1 MIRRAIRPSHT
12 SPQAYHKR
20 GMVPGSEFVI
30 VPTVPQLEFGRKT
43 SWIMACNRREDF
55 GRGTKSSSSLVPRTP
70 GTTAETQ
77 PQPLTVGCFFDSSER
92 KRAFHAVQT
101 PPITVATRLS
111 SAWRRRVAFVDS
123 PPRRER
129 LATVLECDTRRG
141 MRR

>member
-30 VPTVPQLEFGRKT
+30 VPTVPQLEFGRKA

-77 PQPLTVGCFFDSSER
+77 PQPLTVGCFFDSSESVNALSMQS
-92 KRAFHAVQT
+92 KL
-101 PPITVATRLS
+101 PPS
-111 SAWRRRVAFVDS
+111 QS
-123 PPRRER
+123 
-129 LATVLECDTRRG
+129 RRG
-141 MRR
+141 FLLLGVIASLL